1 LRAAL
6 AYLVA
11 REQDKVVILASLPEF
26 TLQRKMTFLHD
37 VISSSQEG
45 MAMDANVVG
54 SLESHAVKLEC
65 VIYLIV
71 RERAYLENLL
81 WIFLVVRE

>member
-1 LRAAL
+1 
-6 AYLVA
+6 
-11 REQDKVVILASLPEF
+11 
-26 TLQRKMTFLHD
+26 
-37 VISSSQEG
+37 
-45 MAMDANVVG
+45 MDANVVG